1 MKTLIEKQKTGLI
14 KKYHTLCGQI
24 GMSKEDREF
33 MLATNYGVFSSL
45 DLEYNDLLQL
55 CNRLE
60 MEANP
65 QLMKLDQARKRTM
78 ASIGAWLRA
87 MNKQENLNIIKGIAC
102 RASKKDNFNDIP
114 LEQLRSLYAAFN
126 KKRKDLEMVEF
137 MTAEQIEFLS
147 LQN

>member
-1 MKTLIEKQKTGLI
+1 
-14 KKYHTLCGQI
+14 
-24 GMSKEDREF
+24 
-33 MLATNYGVFSSL
+33 
-45 DLEYNDLLQL
+45 
-55 CNRLE
+55 LE